1 MARRGSDDDGLKPEL
16 ERLYALPPPA
26 FTAARNELIARLR
39 KEGRRDAAAT
49 VKALP
54 RPTPSSWAVSR
65 LMRLEPARFQALLAA
80 GRQARQAQRQVLGG
94 GKAVSAAAPAARLR
108 ETLQSARTLIE
119 ELRRRGLE
127 MLAASGQPATAA
139 SADRLS
145 ADLQALAFTAGAESA
160 IERGWLDG
168 DLDAPGFEV
177 LAGLQ
182 AAAGPAAARARPK
195 EAPPSK
201 TKLVRSEGEGG
212 QGAQQRRSGRAAAAE
227 RRRSDHDDERR
238 RRQESLLQQGRER
251 REREQARLQEAR
263 DRHRARLADAEAE
276 VRRAE
281 AESARLESAA
291 ADAGNAATDARRRA
305 AEAQRDAER
314 AERGAEQARRLLDRA
329 RERLEAVRAAAGPG
343 LRASRAGR
351 PRADETR

>member
-1 MARRGSDDDGLKPEL
+1 MGRVVLMPGMRGTIGAGMARRGRGDDGLQPEL

-26 FTAARNELIARLR
+26 FTAARDELAARLR
-39 KEGRRDAAAT
+39 KEGRRDAAAA

-94 GKAVSAAAPAARLR
+94 GSAASAAAPAARLR

-195 EAPPSK
+195 EPPARQTPAK
-201 TKLVRSEGEGG
+201 TKPVRSAGEG
-212 QGAQQRRSGRAAAAE
+212 AL
-227 RRRSDHDDERR
+227 
-238 RRQESLLQQGRER
+238 RQDRER

-263 DRHRARLADAEAE
+263 ERHRARLADAEAE
-276 VRRAE
+276 VRHAA
-281 AESARLESAA
+281 AESERLETAAAAAESAA
-291 ADAGNAATDARRRA
+291 ADAGRRA
-305 AEAQRDAER
+305 AEAQREAER
-314 AERGAEQARRLLDRA
+314 AGRGAEQARRVLDRA
-329 RERLEAVRAAAGPG
+329 RERLAAVRAAAEPG
-343 LRASRAGR
+343 LKASRAGR